1 MERRVKERLV
11 GATILVV
18 LIVLIVPELLSGPK
32 RAPPPP
38 NAPHSGPL
46 HSYTID
52 VESHATATVDAASSH
67 ASASAPDASAPAPSV
82 PAASAVA
89 PASAA
94 PPSTLPIAPS
104 AVDRSAADLHSNEA
118 APKFD
123 RAWSVQLGSFASADH
138 AGAFAR
144 EMRTKGFATYVSKT
158 AENVVRFRV
167 RVGPFADREAALR
180 LQSQLK
186 AKGQA
191 ATVVSP
197 GN

>member
-1 MERRVKERLV
+1 MERPVKERLV

-32 RAPPPP
+32 HAPAPPNP
-38 NAPHSGPL
+38 PHSGPM

-52 VESHATATVDAASSH
+52 VESHATAPADAASDH
-67 ASASAPDASAPAPSV
+67 TPAPG
-82 PAASAVA
+82 PNASAVA

-94 PPSTLPIAPS
+94 APPVPPSAAADLQRPS
-104 AVDRSAADLHSNEA
+104 ADLHSIEA

-123 RAWSVQLGSFASADH
+123 RAWSVQLGSFANAENAD
-138 AGAFAR
+138 AFAR
-144 EMRTKGFATYVSKT
+144 ELRSKGFATYVSKT
-158 AENVVRFRV
+158 AENVVRYRV

-180 LQSQLK
+180 LLSELK